1 MKQNPQSLMLKH
13 ELRIYLVFSLV
24 KIRVAQIFRGGE
36 WWVSVVAWWK
46 AQLKNIKNHWAQWG
60 ETMYTICIQLCRNPS
75 NTEKQIWT
83 FIYLFIYL
91 FFEICYRPTSA
102 SSRPLWVRFSK
113 PLTLQTSTPHHCENW
128 CFWAAQSGV
137 EHSRAENIRAQQRTE
152 RQAHPPLEGSNLYHL
167 TLKDLWV

>member
-1 MKQNPQSLMLKH
+1 MLKH
-13 ELRIYLVFSLV
+13 ELRIYLVFCLV
-24 KIRVAQIFRGGE
+24 KIWVVQIFRGGE

-46 AQLKNIKNHWAQWG
+46 AQQKNIKNLSTVRQNYVHNLHTALQKSLKHRKADLNIF
-60 ETMYTICIQLCRNPS
+60 Y
-75 NTEKQIWT
+75 
-83 FIYLFIYL
+83 FF

-128 CFWAAQSGV
+128 CFWAVQSGV